1 MNLEHSL
8 SLYTKVNSK
17 WFKDL
22 NIKLD
27 IIKLLAESIPKTPSD
42 INLHSI
48 FLDPPARVN
57 RFFPGGSVV
66 ENRTT
71 NAGDGV

>member
-1 MNLEHSL
+1 MKLEHSL

-42 INLHSI
+42 VNLHSI
-48 FLDPPARVN
+48 FSDPPPRVN
-57 RFFPGGSVV
+57 RYFPGGSVV
-66 ENRTT
+66 ENTTT
-71 NAGDGV
+71 NARDGV